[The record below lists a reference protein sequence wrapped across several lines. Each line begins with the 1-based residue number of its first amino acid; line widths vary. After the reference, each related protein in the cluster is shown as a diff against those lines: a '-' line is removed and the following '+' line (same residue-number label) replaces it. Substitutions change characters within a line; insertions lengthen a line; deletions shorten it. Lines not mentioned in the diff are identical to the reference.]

1 MFKSFKNR
9 KFELEVPPKHQEK
22 DFSEYVDFLLKI
34 RERCRQYKIHQTMFL
49 ALFESMPLFIKV
61 KNHDKLKEK
70 KETTRERPNTGARH
84 HGQDASGQDDKRKHG
99 SRNEDL

>member
-34 RERCRQYKIHQTMFL
+34 RETCKRQKIVRTMFL
-49 ALFESMPLFIKV
+49 AFFESMPSFIGV

-84 HGQDASGQDDKRKHG
+84 HGQNASGQDDKRKHG